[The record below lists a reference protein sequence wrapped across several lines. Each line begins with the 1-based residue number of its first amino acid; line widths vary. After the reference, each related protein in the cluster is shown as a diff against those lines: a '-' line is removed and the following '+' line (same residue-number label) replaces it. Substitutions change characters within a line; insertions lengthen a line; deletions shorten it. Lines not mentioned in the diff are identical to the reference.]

1 MTRLHIPV
9 QLRWSDMDA
18 YAHVNNVEMLRLLE
32 EARIEAF
39 WRHPAVEGDPVD
51 APVARP
57 TAVLDASPGAETFT
71 LVAHQE
77 IEYVA
82 PLAYRRAPVVVALW
96 LGRLGGASLEIC
108 YEVTDEAGTVYAK
121 AVTTMVLVDPRTG
134 SPRRIGEL
142 ERAAWE
148 PFIEEPVTFR
158 RGRR

>member
-39 WRHPAVEGDPVD
+39 WRHPATEGDDP
-51 APVARP
+51 APPSRS
-57 TAVLDASPGAETFT
+57 TAILDASPGASTVT

-77 IEYVA
+77 IEYLA
-82 PLAYRRAPVVVALW
+82 PLAYRRAPVTVALW
-96 LGRLGGASLEIC
+96 LGRLGGASLEVC
-108 YEVTDEAGTVYAK
+108 YEVSDDAGTVYAR
-121 AVTTMVLVDPRTG
+121 ATTTMVLVDPATG
-134 SPRRIGEL
+134 TPRRIGPA

-148 PFIEEPVTFR
+148 PFVEEPVAFR
-158 RGRR
+158 RRSR

>member
-1 MTRLHIPV
+1 M
-9 QLRWSDMDA
+9 
-18 YAHVNNVEMLRLLE
+18 
-32 EARIEAF
+32 
-39 WRHPAVEGDPVD
+39 
-51 APVARP
+51 
-57 TAVLDASPGAETFT
+57 LDASPGAETFT